1 MTCHPLLNP
10 PDGRSV
16 IQSWE
21 ETDGHRPES
30 QTPAGWYDGCVGVGS
45 CELWGRPERRT
56 DRGKRYIFV
65 SFCISR
71 LTLQNGSSHST
82 LPKLMRCFAK
92 LKDSWRLHLSLSCH
106 GLFFRS
112 YFCRYDIPFTHSW
125 SVLFPPFLSVTTGC
139 WLVSLFCSLCFT
151 FHSFLSI
158 TPQDVITPT
167 DV

>member
-1 MTCHPLLNP
+1 MTCHPP
-10 PDGRSV
+10 AES
-16 IQSWE
+16 SWWPLCH
-21 ETDGHRPES
+21 TKLRGDRW
-30 QTPAGWYDGCVGVGS
+30 TPTREPNTSRVVWWVCGGG
-45 CELWGRPERRT
+45 ELWGRPERRT

-125 SVLFPPFLSVTTGC
+125 SVPFPPFLSVTTGC

-151 FHSFLSI
+151 FHSFLSL